1 MNKMKIN
8 LISLF
13 VLILCSSFVY
23 ATSSSASTISATSEW
38 ARINVT
44 IVNQDPDPV
53 EPGGYVT
60 VRFKF
65 ENRGSANAEDVT
77 AELMPEYPFS
87 LDEGESAVQKIGS
100 IHGRQIGDIG
110 VIVKYRLRVDKDAVE
125 GDNEL
130 ELRYKTED
138 NSWIKLEPFKI
149 DVQTYDAILSVD
161 SV

>member
-44 IVNQDPDPV
+44 MVNQDPDPV
-53 EPGGYVT
+53 EPGDYVT

-65 ENRGSANAEDVT
+65 ENRGHANAEDV
-77 AELMPEYPFS
+77 
-87 LDEGESAVQKIGS
+87 SA
-100 IHGRQIGDIG
+100 
-110 VIVKYRLRVDKDAVE
+110 
-125 GDNEL
+125 
-130 ELRYKTED
+130 
-138 NSWIKLEPFKI
+138 
-149 DVQTYDAILSVD
+149 
-161 SV
+161 